1 MPEHVVTERK
11 GFVDRPPR
19 IQPTLPQGEVEIPPA
34 PKRQERSSV
43 ALRQSLLPIISI
55 IGYVLVAVF
64 GQGRNLVM
72 IVPMGLSVVVTS
84 VFAFQQYRADLRKQ
98 EDEEKEYELLL
109 AEMRKEMINSHDMQ
123 RTFYFHNYPEPER
136 VLKIDGASSDSR
148 SGSRLW
154 ERRSDDHDFGAMR
167 IGIGARPSS
176 QIYKIKQMGSADDE
190 QPLNRDALKL
200 ADDSLTVY
208 DVPILVSMFVHERS
222 NTPSEDGESEQ
233 KALIAAQEHHAV
245 GLVGAPSD
253 VYPVVRSMVAHFVAF
268 HAPTDANVQ
277 VVGISKAEPEWLWL
291 KDLPHCPV
299 PKSKDQRQFYPFCF
313 ELPTG
318 RDDDKDRDK
327 VSQFWRI
334 LRLELD
340 QRRMRQQDKNA
351 GDVRLPF
358 LLTVVDMLDAP
369 GPDFLEKSS
378 LKDLE
383 SEAAISMV
391 INHGPE
397 LGAAVLFLVPERRKV
412 PSGSS
417 AVIEVSPHETET
429 AQLDFRYAEVGLNST
444 RYVGRADVIRSARVL
459 DNFAALLSEWKVR
472 RSYGEDIPTSVGLFE
487 LFRTDTIEGLNIVE
501 NWTRSQ
507 KPEAAEWMEGA
518 LGLMSGGQV
527 RRLVYSADRDGVHGM
542 VAGSTGSGKSEL
554 LMTLILGLAIR
565 YDPSIINFVLIDYK
579 GGAAFVPFEN
589 LPHCVDIVTNLQGSA
604 VDRMFAAINA
614 ELNRR
619 QEINTREN
627 AKHIVHYRQKGLHL
641 DPARPP
647 YPHLFV
653 IIDEFAEMMAGN
665 AEYKAQ
671 LNSITRLGRALGVTL
686 ILAAQRPT
694 GVTDQ
699 MRANIKFR
707 ISLRV
712 ETREESNEM
721 LRRPDAAYL
730 PPGVPGRGYL
740 QVGNENIEMIQV
752 AYSGAEY
759 TGYDLG
765 KDDEVDFKRY
775 IDRDVIWVDRL
786 QEPKEPPKLFEVLV
800 AEMDRLAKLHTVP
813 QKKPWPSPL
822 PAYIGLAD
830 PIPEIEYLNP
840 EDLDYLS
847 SAEGQSEHEP
857 LRINAA
863 MHGWMDGSRQ
873 GWGQVDWR
881 NRAVRAPMGMIDDP
895 SNAEQRCLIV
905 NLRRGHMVLFGSSG
919 WGKTTFLRSLTLSL
933 AATHS
938 PEELHVYILDFGGR
952 ALEVLRNLPHV
963 GAIITP
969 DEEERVDRLLR
980 RLDAELENRKQ
991 FLSQMQTTSVYSYN
1005 AQPGNK
1011 PLPAILILLD
1021 NFSEFREN
1029 FEERVPLL
1037 TSLVREGLAN
1047 GLHFVVTGEQT
1058 NAIPNRLYS
1067 LFTERMTLKLAD
1079 AGEYSAVVGRGV
1091 PGIEEIPGRGYL
1103 AMERRPLE
1111 FQTCLP
1117 VALTEEERAAGRDE
1131 TRALGALI
1139 DNMNAA
1145 WGDAWSDPAQRPAEI
1160 RTLRTFATLEGVL
1173 DPALLPADH
1182 PVATLG
1188 ISDIDLKP
1196 ALIDLS
1202 QQPHFV
1208 ISGQQLSG
1216 KTAALRAWMLSLA
1229 SVYSP
1234 EQVAFVLVDAL
1245 GILPNY
1251 MGGQY
1256 SLADLPHVLDIV
1268 TERADL
1274 ERVVQHLQ
1282 YEYTLLPHDQM
1293 NSHEIFVFIDN
1304 YDDFKDLRPNL
1315 EALAALT
1322 RSNPGRPLLHFI
1334 ACGTPLGMRTP
1345 DDLLKR
1351 VTMTRNALGLDSASA
1366 QQPPLN
1372 GSIPRSLR
1380 EGELPLGRGFI
1391 VRSGKAQMVQLATPY
1406 NQDEPVEVSMDRWV
1420 ERIRQR
1426 FGGQQAQWVPLSGEA
1441 TPPPAAPASAPAS
1454 TPASAVAGANGGPT
1468 APDKPTPAQPE
1479 AEAPLVDG
1487 LTAAEVEDL
1496 RTQLVEMYQKVGLP
1510 ADMVKDLPPVGIV
1523 EMARIRGLLPPVASD
1538 GPASEQGQG

>member
-1 MPEHVVTERK
+1 VEVFVTERK

-34 PKRQERSSV
+34 PKRQERSSI
-43 ALRQSLLPIISI
+43 ALRQSMLPIISI
-55 IGYVLVAVF
+55 IGYVLVSVF

-72 IVPMGLSVVVTS
+72 IIPMGLSVVITS

-98 EDEEKEYELLL
+98 EDEEKEYQLLL

-154 ERRSDDHDFGAMR
+154 ERRSGDHDFGSMR
-167 IGIGARPSS
+167 VGIGARPSS
-176 QIYKIKQMGSADDE
+176 QTYKVKQVGSADDD

-200 ADDSLTVY
+200 AEDSETLY
-208 DVPILVSMFVHERS
+208 DVPILVSMFVQEKQ
-222 NTPSEDGESEQ
+222 Q
-233 KALIAAQEHHAV
+233 KAPGSGEEGEAETQAVIAPQEHHAV

-253 VYPVVRSMVAHFVAF
+253 VYPVVRSMMANFVAF

-340 QRRMRQQDKNA
+340 QRRMRMADKNA

-358 LLTVVDMLDAP
+358 LMIVVDMLDTP

-412 PSGSS
+412 PSGCS
-417 AVIEVSPHETET
+417 AVIEVSPHETE
-429 AQLDFRYAEVGLNST
+429 ASQLDFRYAETGLNST
-444 RYVGRADVIRSARVL
+444 RYVGRADVIRNPRVL
-459 DNFAALLSEWKVR
+459 NDFAAKLSDWKVR

-501 NWTRSQ
+501 NWERSQ

-518 LGLMSGGQV
+518 LGIMSGGSV

-759 TGYDLG
+759 TGYDFDLG
-765 KDDEVDFKRY
+765 KGDEVDFKRY
-775 IDRDVIWVDRL
+775 VDRDVIWVDRL

-822 PAYIGLAD
+822 PSYIALAD

-840 EDLDYLS
+840 EDIDYLS
-847 SAEGQSEHEP
+847 ADPSQSENEP
-857 LRINAA
+857 LRISAA
-863 MHGWMDGSRQ
+863 MHGWVDGTQRS
-873 GWGQVDWR
+873 WGPVDWR
-881 NRAVRAPMGMIDDP
+881 NRAVRAPMGIIDDP
-895 SNAEQRCLIV
+895 SNAEQRCLTV
-905 NLRRGHMVLFGSSG
+905 NLRRGHIVLFGSSG
-919 WGKTTFLRSLTLSL
+919 WGKTTFLRSLVLSL

-938 PEELHVYILDFGGR
+938 PEDLHVYVLDFGGR

-980 RLDAELENRKQ
+980 RLDAELEHRKQ
-991 FLSQMQTTSVYSYN
+991 FLSQMQTTSVFSYN

-1037 TSLVREGLAN
+1037 TGLVREGLAN
-1047 GLHFVVTGEQT
+1047 GMHFVITGEQT

-1079 AGEYSAVVGRGV
+1079 AGEYSSVVGRGV
-1091 PGIEEIPGRGYL
+1091 PGIEEIPGRGYI
-1103 AMERRPLE
+1103 AVERRPLE
-1111 FQTCLP
+1111 FQTCIP
-1117 VALTEEERAAGRDE
+1117 VGLTEEERSAGRDE

-1139 DNMNAA
+1139 DVMNAA
-1145 WGDAWSDPAQRPAEI
+1145 WAEGWSDPALRPAEI
-1160 RTLRTFATLEGVL
+1160 RTLRTFTTLENVL
-1173 DPALLPADH
+1173 DPSILPADH

-1188 ISDIDLKP
+1188 INDSDLKP
-1196 ALIDLS
+1196 TLLDLS

-1216 KTAALRAWMLSLA
+1216 KTATLRTLLLSMA

-1234 EQVAFVLVDAL
+1234 QQVAFVLVDAL
-1245 GILPNY
+1245 GILPVY
-1251 MGGQY
+1251 MGGKY
-1256 SLADLPHVLDIV
+1256 SLADVPHVLDIV
-1268 TERADL
+1268 TERKDM
-1274 ERVVQHLQ
+1274 ERMVQHLQ
-1282 YEYTLLPHDQM
+1282 YEYGALPYDQM
-1293 NSHEIFVFIDN
+1293 NPHEIFVLIDN
-1304 YDDFKDLRPNL
+1304 YDDFKDMKPNI

-1334 ACGTPLGMRTP
+1334 ACGTPLGMRTA

-1351 VTMTRNALGLDSASA
+1351 ITMTRNALGLDSASV

-1391 VRSGKAQMVQLATPY
+1391 VKSGKAQMVQLATPY
-1406 NQDEPVEVSMDRWV
+1406 NQDEALEVSMDRWV
-1420 ERIRQR
+1420 ERIRQK
-1426 FGGQQAQWVPLSGEA
+1426 FGDRPAHWVPMPEDA
-1441 TPPPAAPASAPAS
+1441 VPPTPPAS
-1454 TPASAVAGANGGPT
+1454 TPTPPAAAAPVRSNGNDASRPAAATPAASAT
-1468 APDKPTPAQPE
+1468 AP
-1479 AEAPLVDG
+1479 LIDG
-1487 LTAAEVEDL
+1487 LNPAEVEEL
-1496 RTQLVEMYQKVGLP
+1496 RKKLVDMYEKVGLP
-1510 ADMVKDLPPVGIV
+1510 AEMVKDLPPSGIV
-1523 EMARIRGLLPPVASD
+1523 EMARIRGILPPLPTNT
-1538 GPASEQGQG
+1538 PAT